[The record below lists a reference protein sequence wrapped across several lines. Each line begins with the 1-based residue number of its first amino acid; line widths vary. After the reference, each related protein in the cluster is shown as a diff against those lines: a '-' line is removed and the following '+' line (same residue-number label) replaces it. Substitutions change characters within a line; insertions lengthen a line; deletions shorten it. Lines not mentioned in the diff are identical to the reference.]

1 MQVTLAG
8 STYAYKPS
16 DDDLS
21 RTSIELAAFDGEVGN
36 GVLIIRDPASSYNV
50 ATGRQALVEEG
61 STVLSDGFMLDQDRT
76 RGFTPAVARE
86 YSFGLAD
93 ANALLDGFRISRRR
107 PAETDYER
115 VMFFAGEDGPTWDTT
130 WVLDSSTT
138 TMAAK
143 RYYGDGGWTS
153 ELIPDVISYTGKT
166 LFLHDKADG
175 SGRCL
180 HYHVLTAGHTCG
192 LSISDVISDSLGSAT
207 TFFPQEPQRTRTSID
222 LRNDIKGVDQA
233 GRVSFASD
241 ATSIANHDADGLQH
255 QAQLDVESAGQSDLD
270 VQTAAFLASQKDDLD
285 TYTCTIGPLD
295 ETALGLIRVGDLITV
310 TSTVM
315 GLSASA
321 KRISHMTLVP
331 VIGEGSKSYVGLWMA
346 ALEMG
351 APVRRRARVSTGR
364 TPLPDMEPFVCEPFD
379 VGSLSCLANDSN
391 TYSYTEG
398 GTRSGIGPGIQFD
411 DLYHYTTTDF
421 TAYFRAGGPSVSAY
435 PTPGE
440 ATDMGNGGAAECIFT
455 DGTFDYFP
463 GGSAQFVRI
472 RVIGP
477 GTLTIHTIAHP
488 GGLSGSCP
496 TATTLNVQANE
507 SGGAGGIA
515 STSGPIGTALD
526 IIVPDTGACAYYV
539 DMWGDASWGYGGS
552 NWTPNMDGLPPCVN
566 GDPTPGQEVHDAPF
580 DGDGVTDSGTTAFG
594 HETGSIVLLVNGID
608 WSDLVTDVDATHYT
622 VAYPFPYGATVEV
635 HYRSD

>member
-8 STYAYKPS
+8 SVYPYKPS

-61 STVLSDGFMLDQDRT
+61 STVLSDGFMVDQDRT

-107 PAETDYER
+107 PSESDFDR
-115 VMFFAGEDGPTWDTT
+115 VLFFAGEDIPDAATD
-130 WVLDSSTT
+130 WVLDANTV
-138 TMAAK
+138 TMPAK

-153 ELIPDVISYTGKT
+153 ELIPDVVSYTGKT

-180 HYHVLTAGHTCG
+180 HYHVLTTGHTCG
-192 LSISDVISDSLGSAT
+192 LTISDVISDSLGSST
-207 TFFPQEPQRTRTSID
+207 TFFPQDPQRTRTSID
-222 LRNDIKGVDQA
+222 LRNDIKGVDQS

-241 ATSIANHDADGLQH
+241 ATSKTNHDADGLLH
-255 QAQLDVESAGQSDLD
+255 EAQLDVEAAGQEDLD

-295 ETALGLIRVGDLITV
+295 EDALALIRVGDLITI

-331 VIGEGSKSYVGLWMA
+331 VIGEGSKSYVSWWMA

-351 APVRRRARVSTGR
+351 APVRRRARVSAR
-364 TPLPDMEPFVCEPFD
+364 TPLPDMEPFTCIEPDYTVLSDTDSPQLACVFPDHDNGQDCESTDMTTVYHTATYRLDYLVFH
-379 VGSLSCLANDSN
+379 AAQSN
-391 TYSYTEG
+391 GLTAAMAQAFG
-398 GTRSGIGPGIQFD
+398 GSGISE
-411 DLYHYTTTDF
+411 
-421 TAYFRAGGPSVSAY
+421 TAVS
-435 PTPGE
+435 
-440 ATDMGNGGAAECIFT
+440 MGNKWQGCSSDPPNDIPFASVEWTVAVPGALPTMQVTTILGESSCFSGDSFASSIST
-455 DGTFDYFP
+455 
-463 GGSAQFVRI
+463 
-472 RVIGP
+472 VITYLRGP
-477 GTLTIHTIAHP
+477 DPRFEDL
-488 GGLSGSCP
+488 P
-496 TATTLNVQANE
+496 TCTNLE
-507 SGGAGGIA
+507 PS
-515 STSGPIGTALD
+515 
-526 IIVPDTGACAYYV
+526 
-539 DMWGDASWGYGGS
+539 
-552 NWTPNMDGLPPCVN
+552 
-566 GDPTPGQEVHDAPF
+566 PGQAVHDAPIT
-580 DGDGVTDSGTTAFG
+580 GDGTTDSGTTRFG
-594 HETGSIVLLVNGID
+594 YQPGSLTLTVNGVD
-608 WSDLVTDVDATHYT
+608 WTDQVTEVSPPDGTYT
-622 VAYPFPYGATVEV
+622 VAYPFPLGAVV
-635 HYRSD
+635 LVRYRSD

>member
-8 STYAYKPS
+8 SVYPYKPS

-61 STVLSDGFMLDQDRT
+61 SVVLSDGFMLDQDRT

-107 PAETDYER
+107 PLESDYDR
-115 VMFFAGEDGPTWDTT
+115 VMFFAGEDIPDADTT
-130 WVLDSSTT
+130 WVLDANTT
-138 TMAAK
+138 TMPAK

-153 ELIPDVISYTGKT
+153 ELIPDVISFTGKT

-180 HYHVLTAGHTCG
+180 HYHVLTTGHTCG
-192 LSISDVISDSLGSAT
+192 LAISDVISDSLGSAT

-222 LRNDIKGVDQA
+222 LRNDIKGVDQS

-241 ATSIANHDADGLQH
+241 SASKTAHDADGLLH
-255 QAQLDVESAGQSDLD
+255 EAQLDVEASNQSDLD

-295 ETALGLIRVGDLITV
+295 ATALGLIRVGDLITV

-351 APVRRRARVSTGR
+351 APVRRRARVSAR
-364 TPLPDMEPFVCEPFD
+364 TPLPDMEPFVCIEPD
-379 VGSLSCLANDSN
+379 YTVLSDTDSPQLFTIFPN
-391 TYSYTEG
+391 HMNGQSS
-398 GTRSGIGPGIQFD
+398 RS
-411 DLYHYTTTDF
+411 TDF
-421 TAYFRAGGPSVSAY
+421 TTLYNGATYRVDYECYHAPGPDPVGSNALTASVGQVAGGVIGTPG
-435 PTPGE
+435 PTPGTST
-440 ATDMGNGGAAECIFT
+440 APPAVNMGDIRGP
-455 DGTFDYFP
+455 DGCTFNPPNDIP
-463 GGSAQFVRI
+463 LASVDWFV
-472 RVIGP
+472 VTAGP
-477 GTLTIHTIAHP
+477 
-488 GGLSGSCP
+488 P
-496 TATTLNVQANE
+496 TMDVQAALVE
-507 SGGAGGIA
+507 QSC
-515 STSGPIGTALD
+515 TSGDSFGSSLSVVFTYLD
-526 IIVPDTGACAYYV
+526 GPDPRFEDLPTC
-539 DMWGDASWGYGGS
+539 S
-552 NWTPNMDGLPPCVN
+552 NVEPA
-566 GDPTPGQEVHDAPF
+566 PGQEVHDAPIT
-580 DGDGVTDSGTTAFG
+580 GDGTTDSGTTQFG
-594 HETGSIVLLVNGID
+594 YAPGSLTLIVNGVD
-608 WSDLVTDVDATHYT
+608 WTDQVTEVDPPTGTYT
-622 VAYPFPYGATVEV
+622 VAYPFPLGAVV
-635 HYRSD
+635 LVRYRSD